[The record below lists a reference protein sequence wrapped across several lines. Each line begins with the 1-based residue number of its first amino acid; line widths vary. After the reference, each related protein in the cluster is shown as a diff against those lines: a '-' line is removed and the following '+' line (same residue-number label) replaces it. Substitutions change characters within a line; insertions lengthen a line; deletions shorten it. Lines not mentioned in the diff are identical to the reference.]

1 MPDASDVAR
10 LACDNE
16 ATAFVDLISTS
27 NNNNNSPKKEKMQ
40 RKAKTKT
47 KMGWRASDNG
57 AAFVD
62 CAKDK
67 R

>member
-1 MPDASDVAR
+1 MPDAPDVAR

-47 KMGWRASDNG
+47 KMG
-57 AAFVD
+57 
-62 CAKDK
+62 
-67 R
+67 